1 VTFRIYARFVE
12 ADQERPVPIDMKLRV
27 PSDGPEAEAIRG
39 FNDFGAPVT
48 VEDPD
53 GDKIEW
59 SIDLPGGLGGAFR
72 GGRLS
77 LGPART
83 DGAEPYRLR
92 LQILTETD
100 EEISTCVLRME
111 PVTTGLSGSGV
122 RAVGTEEHGVFGLE
136 MRTDLVAQRVNLTL
150 TGHDL
155 TGKHPS
161 DVLPGLRVA
170 ASFHPPNKMRFA
182 SPYGPIT
189 HPADP
194 VPGAIDLGLG
204 PVLRVVES
212 LAVIQDH
219 TVEQITIPDL
229 TTVTRSSAGE
239 LVRLAHLLQEGSVVV
254 QWNHLDLR
262 LEVPEEMDAVPVEAG
277 GPPKPES
284 IQLPCALRLGDHQI
298 VLGSLRHE
306 LESARVESVTPM
318 ENGLVR
324 VRFVPGEI
332 RTARIVY
339 EPPPAA

>member
-1 VTFRIYARFVE
+1 
-12 ADQERPVPIDMKLRV
+12 
-27 PSDGPEAEAIRG
+27 
-39 FNDFGAPVT
+39 
-48 VEDPD
+48 
-53 GDKIEW
+53 
-59 SIDLPGGLGGAFR
+59 
-72 GGRLS
+72 
-77 LGPART
+77 
-83 DGAEPYRLR
+83 
-92 LQILTETD
+92 
-100 EEISTCVLRME
+100 
-111 PVTTGLSGSGV
+111 
-122 RAVGTEEHGVFGLE
+122 
-136 MRTDLVAQRVNLTL
+136 MRTDLVAQRINLTL

-284 IQLPCALRLGDHQI
+284 IQLPCALRLGDHEI

-318 ENGLVR
+318 ENGVVR

-339 EPPPAA
+339 EPAPAA